1 MSRISSSYGVEWSG
15 VDRDWIHRDGK
26 HERENW
32 KEILEADKGV
42 QDEGEAEEAEEEEE
56 DPVCPLC
63 IEHLDETEVRFRP
76 CPCGYR
82 VCLFC
87 YERIKL
93 ELNSLCPSCRTPYGV
108 PQPPSPSAAD
118 KPAATARAAT
128 GKKVKGAANGRVTGG
143 SGGLE
148 SSGKAGERGRGG
160 GGGSVVVGYGGGGSW
175 GGGGGV
181 VVVRTSVG
189 PGKLTGSGGTGRA
202 DILAGSTNGIA
213 AAAAAAAAAAVGGA
227 GVGTGGGVAVGAAGA
242 AFAGIGSGFGG
253 MMGGMRGFN
262 PPISAM
268 ASSPLMQLSPSSP
281 LTALALLST
290 HPYAS
295 QPLCIH
301 PLSLFP
307 RNPPL
312 RPLHHS
318 FPSPLLLHI
327 LLKVRF

>member
-1 MSRISSSYGVEWSG
+1 MSRISSS
-15 VDRDWIHRDGK
+15 
-26 HERENW
+26 
-32 KEILEADKGV
+32 
-42 QDEGEAEEAEEEEE
+42 
-56 DPVCPLC
+56 
-63 IEHLDETEVRFRP
+63 
-76 CPCGYR
+76 YR

-213 AAAAAAAAAAVGGA
+213 AAAAAAVGGA

-242 AFAGIGSGFGG
+242 GFAGIGSGFGG

-295 QPLCIH
+295 QPLCI
-301 PLSLFP
+301 PPALSLSAQPSSAPPPPQFP
-307 RNPPL
+307 LPPSSA
-312 RPLHHS
+312 H
-318 FPSPLLLHI
+318 PSQSSI
-327 LLKVRF
+327 A